1 MINKQ
6 SSFHHHFFKIAV
18 AQSIAQIP
26 AHAEENNI
34 SLKMAPLEGIL
45 VLVAHGGD
53 LFRSFLSTVSDQLSF
68 LQHNPQEHGLP
79 EVPSITLL

>member
-1 MINKQ
+1 MLNEQ
-6 SSFHHHFFKIAV
+6 FPFQYHFFKIAV

-45 VLVAHGGD
+45 ACRD
-53 LFRSFLSTVSDQLSF
+53 LPSVS
-68 LQHNPQEHGLP
+68 
-79 EVPSITLL
+79 